1 MRRTLR
7 ARGTRRG
14 SILGAGLW
22 VFLLVGPAGLAL
34 AAGAGSLGPAP
45 DPADDPFYGEA
56 PIEDPYGFD
65 EEADALFDDEFD
77 LEAEAPPGFPD
88 PFERFNRGALKFN
101 NFLDR
106 FVLDPITIGYRFI
119 FPEVVRRS
127 INRVFDNVNSTQTLV
142 NDIFQLEWKDA
153 GTTTA
158 RLLVNSTIGLG
169 GIMDPAA
176 RFGLEKHVSDFG
188 QTLAIAGA
196 PSGPYLIL
204 PILGPSD
211 VRDGLGLGVDAI
223 FHPTFYLLGGTDVLF
238 FSGSSGLT
246 ERARHYEEFK
256 ALQESSIDF
265 YAALRSGFYQNRQAQ
280 IWARRE
286 NRRPHSGRVETALLD
301 D

>member
-1 MRRTLR
+1 M
-7 ARGTRRG
+7 RGTRNTW
-14 SILGAGLW
+14 ILGMGLG
-22 VFLLVGPAGLAL
+22 VLLVASP
-34 AAGAGSLGPAP
+34 GSFAFATESNSL
-45 DPADDPFYGEA
+45 DSDSVPADDPFYGER
-56 PIEDPYGFD
+56 PVEDPYGFD
-65 EEADALFDDEFD
+65 DEADALFDDEFD
-77 LEAEAPPGFPD
+77 LEADAPPGFPD
-88 PFERFNRGALKFN
+88 PFERFNRGALQFN

-106 FVLDPITIGYRFI
+106 FVLDPITIGYRVI
-119 FPEVVRRS
+119 FPEFVRRS

-153 GTTTA
+153 GVTTA
-158 RLLVNSTIGLG
+158 RLLVNSTIGIG
-169 GIMDPAA
+169 GILDPAE
-176 RFGLEKHVSDFG
+176 RFGLERHVSDFG
-188 QTLAIAGA
+188 QTLAIAGT
-196 PSGPYLIL
+196 PSGPYLVL

-280 IWARRE
+280 IWNRRE
-286 NRRPHSGRVETALLD
+286 SRRPEGGRVETAQFNE
-301 D
+301 